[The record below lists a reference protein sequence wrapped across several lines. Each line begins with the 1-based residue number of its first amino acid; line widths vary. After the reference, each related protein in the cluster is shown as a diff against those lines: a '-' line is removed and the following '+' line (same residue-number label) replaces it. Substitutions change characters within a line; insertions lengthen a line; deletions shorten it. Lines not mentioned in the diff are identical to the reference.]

1 MTDVAKRS
9 LYRMPYNS
17 GITMVP
23 TFAPKGNK
31 VIGEQQSLP
40 RDGEVEFPY
49 DLVAMDS
56 TYSVVQIQLG
66 IELKPILPARASLR
80 EI

>member
-9 LYRMPYNS
+9 LYRMPYNL
-17 GITMVP
+17 GITMEP

-31 VIGEQQSLP
+31 VIGGQQSASG
-40 RDGEVEFPY
+40 DGEVDFPY
-49 DLVAMDS
+49 DLVALDS
-56 TYSVVQIQLG
+56 IYSVVQIQLG

-80 EI
+80 DI